1 MKAHVIYQR
10 LYGLI
15 LVSSFICISDTLS
28 LKGKRLDFHG
38 RNDTFV
44 SLAHTIPELS
54 QLTACIDMMF
64 MANSSSHWMAFSY
77 ISNNTLL
84 GREYIDLGLAGNHQ
98 QLILYNLGRTF
109 HINYHLTPFQWH
121 TLCLLWDGVKGRLKL
136 LLNRRRMLVI
146 MDQPHTLTPG
156 GTLVLGYFPKS
167 GEIQVKSTA
176 AHFTGSLYYFQ
187 LWDHILRN
195 EEFTKCLHGNIVS
208 WEEDVWILHKLIPTI
223 DRRLH
228 CFVSE
233 NMTIQETSTTVSQQI
248 DLTTASKITGLNPQK
263 TTHFTTVMS
272 KSMPVFA
279 TNYTTISYLHTTI
292 QPLVTMTTSSN
303 LKPVIAK
310 TATFTTD
317 VSTSTAISLPS
328 QSASILTT
336 TDSMKITEHPYS
348 GKTSTTKMVEIMT
361 NETFHPTIATD
372 FFSTYGI
379 TKNSIVSK
387 SLATKS
393 QSTVM
398 KTTSLFSKNESIS
411 TSPWLKNK
419 STDIIALSTCKSRQE
434 FLVSSIP
441 RTRSEST
448 EKDTSAKIVSIGT
461 ASAFPL
467 ESLLTSTAAPVDSA
481 FSENQM
487 TSPLATTDMELA
499 FTVHSLMPMETIP
512 ALKTVETELTST
524 DFQDVSS
531 PNMEKSISA
540 FMPKETS
547 SMDTYP
553 MTSSQVTETQSGQI
567 VVDIMSTHA
576 PGITLAPTL
585 AQTSV
590 YPTEEGPVH
599 TENTQTSD
607 QPILALTSTSFST
620 SAATESSSTAVT
632 YEAVHQ
638 ISTNKTTWTS
648 RPSQTLLTPV
658 NTATMTSFM
667 PNENFTLLSRG
678 NVTNPDNS
686 IMTTGVTPL
695 EASIGSKT
703 TASSDTTTSRY
714 TTALLKL
721 TSQWFGNFSSVSG
734 NTAIANLS
742 ESELITLLLKTIP
755 MSTAAANEHLS
766 IPRET
771 VVPSLDM
778 STLPDSKQSFSTKQ
792 STFETTQSEAN
803 GMSTFGDITVLIPKS
818 AATDTFYVTM
828 TRKEITSCGFKGKST
843 ISSVAEVS
851 PSLAMME
858 TTNESA
864 QIGTAS
870 VPVSFF
876 PDIKNL
882 TTVLHNETSTT
893 GVGLNWLSTTVLKT
907 SPNHSYNGNTETFNL
922 NHTYTSH
929 YISES
934 SEVNLGPLLTSE
946 SIQVFPELMSAS
958 NPRISGTSFSTTP
971 TYMSAMPLSTGILPP
986 QTSALHSSAT
996 PLHITHMVSLPVSVS
1011 TIISPVTSMMYDET
1025 KVTTSEPSS
1034 VTTSMLS
1041 GISTLS
1047 TATMT
1052 VSLAQPL
1059 NPTASKT
1066 SNTIPTNKD
1075 SLHTTSEAA
1084 VFPTTTAFMAVPS
1097 LTETLIPYLRSS
1109 TPMTTKVKSTVT
1121 NTSSDF
1127 VTASIHTLLCSKPS
1141 LDISTMSTI
1150 HINSTTSTPVDTLTN
1165 AVSYPSTFSGAGYI
1179 GLATGPT
1186 ETLAVG
1192 ETMHT
1197 HNSTN
1202 KLTTSVDAYIYESS
1216 THFVNTP
1223 VPNQLVTGTSVP
1235 SDEEQVSHFLGKTPK
1250 TMEVT
1255 KIFPSKNS
1263 FISHYQTTT
1272 PLKMTDIESTNIL
1285 SHQTHICHQYGSPSD
1300 GNSVAP
1306 PTSGNTHSADTLT
1319 SSNTVGIRISE
1330 ISTSPEKTA
1339 FPSRVQT
1346 TNNILSPEK
1355 DIISTLS
1362 GYTHRTRETI
1372 MSSSSV
1378 THPISYYQ
1386 DISLVD
1392 VTTSMT
1398 TRISNPLLINT
1409 ILSHLPSL
1417 KTHSDLTAVSF
1428 STPGSCSSRTELPN
1442 ANFTTVALSIPNS
1455 PTSLPGEPP
1464 IATLTPTYQ
1473 ASATST
1479 ILMLKSSKTT
1489 HSSGLKSPFIATSE
1503 PMSEKSSMP
1512 INDYVSLP
1520 IAVSSGTAARV
1531 GSFSTSLPSTNPR
1544 TTKTIQSSILDVMP
1558 GTYAGPPSTNAMASL
1573 LFPDS
1578 EIIEVSSKITNTP
1591 VFSSTESG
1599 FPSMET
1605 IPTTIMNGS
1614 GTSVVGTTASSLLSS
1629 KITEANSSTPK
1640 TMASTL
1646 PSTTQQ
1652 STKEDAATL
1661 GILTGVTNNF
1671 QATESNARGTV
1682 FLTTHSRTTIPKSVL
1697 TPTAS
1702 DSLHTYPSLKITSLT
1717 TDPTTSSTS
1726 VNTPV
1731 LYPPWTQSRA
1741 TPHSLTL
1748 PLHSPHSSRTEIS
1761 LPISQLV
1768 QFPLLGT
1775 RSTPSIPQYL
1785 HTTSWHAHTVEDS
1798 QLPISTTMHVL
1809 TSNKVEAKTLL
1820 FIPGSLLTLITS
1832 QSIPHSRDATAMLPS
1847 STSEILP
1854 TFGLSENT
1862 SLSVSSSALPTTLED
1877 IKYTFEKTTTS
1888 VTPRTT
1894 LSSTPSIMS
1903 RATSSVM
1910 ACILSSFPSG
1920 SSLTTVSNAP
1930 HVIDSSVGE
1939 VLESTFPAS
1948 ETIPTLPKYPLTNLA
1963 TLSSGSG
1970 STILTKITPIST
1982 LSSITSGSL
1991 TSLPIAIK
1999 PTGSSLYI
2007 SSSPEAPSR
2016 TTVADKS
2023 RTMSELLSFVRM
2035 NISTPTTDHSLSID
2049 ALSLPIPT
2057 KASSWI
2063 RVPDISS
2070 LPILIPPKAT
2080 LVPFINITTMTT
2092 TATGAVFPLMST
2104 GVTHPST
2111 EAVSLLIASFK
2122 TTWMDSTS
2130 FILSSEAL
2138 TTPMTTESTVSFYNI
2153 DMSFSVFDE
2162 EPRVLSTSVI
2172 NEFAKIWLNAIF
2184 QYSEFSLVNLVI
2196 QIKSRYLEQR
2206 EGAGMTTI
2214 SHVPYR
2220 CVCQAIIKAKSS
2232 LAPMDLIS
2240 RIRNR
2245 IHGNSTHGNFT
2256 QDQLTLLIK
2265 SDYVVVKKLEPG
2277 KCNAEETPSKYKGTY
2292 KWLLTDPTETAQT
2305 RCIKNENG
2313 NATRIC
2319 SINIQSGKSQWEKPR
2334 FKQCRLLQ
2342 GLPEKIIDLANITIS
2357 DENADDVAEHIL
2369 SLVNESPPLDEEETK
2384 IIVSKVA
2391 DISKCDEISLTLA
2404 QTILQ
2409 IISAVSEKQI
2419 DSASS
2424 LPQVSNDILRIIE
2437 HTGHKM
2443 EFVGRTAN
2451 LTVARLALAVL
2462 RVDHRFESLAFSI
2475 RSHEE
2480 VTAPEIFLGDVPLG
2494 RVLASIYLPKSLRE
2508 RIPLNSLQTI
2518 LFNFFGQTSLF
2529 KAKNISTALTTYVVS
2544 ASISNM
2550 SIQNLADPVV
2560 ITLQHIEGNWAHDQV
2575 YCAFWDFDKN
2585 HGLGGWNSSGCKV
2598 KETNINYTIC
2608 QCNHLTHFGVLMDL
2622 SRSTV
2627 DAVNERILVIITYT
2641 GCGISSI
2648 FLGIAML
2655 TYIAFHKLRK
2665 DYPSKILINLC
2676 AALLMLNLAFLMN
2689 SWMSSFQKV
2698 ELCVTAAVAL
2708 HYFLLVSLTWM
2719 GLEAVHMYFA
2729 LVKVFNTYIPNYILK
2744 FGLAGWGIPAI
2755 TVAIILSVRK
2765 DLYGILSPTTPFC
2778 WIKDDS
2784 VFYISVVAYF
2794 CLIFLVNLSMFCT
2807 VLAQLNSVKSQTQK
2821 TRRKMILHD
2830 LKGTISL
2837 TFLLGLTW
2845 GFAFFAWGPVRIFFM
2860 YLFAICNTL
2869 QGFLIFVFYCVMKE
2883 SVREQ
2888 WYVHLGFRWLQLDN
2902 YGVNIGYKHDRLR
2915 KTLQHKL
2922 LTSSL
2927 KSTATSS
2934 SFKSIGSAPGI
2945 PSEISFPNDIF
2956 DEDSFFSSLSCEV
2969 MPKSYIR
2976 RIIPE
2981 EIKAN
2986 PVHKKKQSF
2995 SINLSRDSHQPS
3007 FV

>member
-1 MKAHVIYQR
+1 
-10 LYGLI
+10 
-15 LVSSFICISDTLS
+15 
-28 LKGKRLDFHG
+28 
-38 RNDTFV
+38 
-44 SLAHTIPELS
+44 
-54 QLTACIDMMF
+54 

-2138 TTPMTTESTVSFYNI
+2138 TTPMTTEST
-2153 DMSFSVFDE
+2153 
-2162 EPRVLSTSVI
+2162 
-2172 NEFAKIWLNAIF
+2172 
-2184 QYSEFSLVNLVI
+2184 
-2196 QIKSRYLEQR
+2196 
-2206 EGAGMTTI
+2206 
-2214 SHVPYR
+2214 
-2220 CVCQAIIKAKSS
+2220 
-2232 LAPMDLIS
+2232 
-2240 RIRNR
+2240 
-2245 IHGNSTHGNFT
+2245 
-2256 QDQLTLLIK
+2256 
-2265 SDYVVVKKLEPG
+2265 EPG

-2480 VTAPEIFLGDVPLG
+2480 VTAPE
-2494 RVLASIYLPKSLRE
+2494 
-2508 RIPLNSLQTI
+2508 
-2518 LFNFFGQTSLF
+2518 
-2529 KAKNISTALTTYVVS
+2529 AKNISTALTTYVVS

-2860 YLFAICNTL
+2860 YLFAICNT
-2869 QGFLIFVFYCVMKE
+2869 FK
-2883 SVREQ
+2883 
-2888 WYVHLGFRWLQLDN
+2888 

-2945 PSEISFPNDIF
+2945 PSEISFPNG
-2956 DEDSFFSSLSCEV
+2956 
-2969 MPKSYIR
+2969 
-2976 RIIPE
+2976 
-2981 EIKAN
+2981 KAN
-2986 PVHKKKQSF
+2986 S
-2995 SINLSRDSHQPS
+2995 DGTT
-3007 FV
+3007 FVFQ